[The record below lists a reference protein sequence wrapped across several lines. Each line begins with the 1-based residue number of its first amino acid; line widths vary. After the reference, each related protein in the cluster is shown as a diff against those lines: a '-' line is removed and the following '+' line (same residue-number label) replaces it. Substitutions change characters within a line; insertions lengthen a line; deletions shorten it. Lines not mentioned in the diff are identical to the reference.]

1 MMGYMCLFPFWFPQ
15 GICLGVGLL
24 GHVVVLFLGFLRT
37 LHTIFHNGYIN
48 LCSHQQCKRI
58 PFSLHPFHLLFVNF
72 LMMAILT
79 SVRWY
84 FILVLICISLI
95 MNNRI
100 HASLSIL
107 VSSGY
112 MPRSVVTGS
121 YGGFIPRF

>member
-48 LCSHQQCKRI
+48 LCSHQQCKSV
-58 PFSLHPFHLLFVNF
+58 PFSPHPLQHLSFVDV

-95 MNNRI
+95 MNNIEHLFRCLCVFFGEI
-100 HASLSIL
+100 
-107 VSSGY
+107 
-112 MPRSVVTGS
+112 SVWVFS
-121 YGGFIPRF
+121 PLFV